1 VGSPNAIA
9 YGALLAFVP
18 IAIVALGMLR
28 PPVAAIALSL
38 AGTLFLPER
47 TGFDLPGLPEIN
59 KRSLVH
65 LAILIGLLFQY
76 PGLLGRIVPRRPVE
90 YVPWLLL
97 VVLMAGAFGTALTNR
112 DAIPLAGTL
121 TPYDGASIGID
132 NLLKYA
138 VPFAL
143 GWCLF
148 RTRSDLRLLLVTI
161 VVVGAVYSLLTLWE
175 GRMSPQLHR
184 QLYGFHADEFHHVM
198 RWGGY
203 RPAVFMNNG
212 LAVALHMAVVFAASI
227 ALLRARIKLFQ
238 VPPLVTV
245 PYFGAVLVLCKSTAA
260 ILYGAGALP
269 ALLFL
274 RARWLSLVAVGLA
287 CLVFAYPL
295 ARWTGFFPTQLFTEI
310 GFEISERR
318 GESLKF
324 RFDNEDLLL
333 ARALERP
340 AFGWG
345 TKDRPAVYD
354 PQTGKK
360 ESTIDGYWILLFG
373 YKGGVGWACVFAL
386 LLLPIFRAAVAVP
399 RIPRRE
405 DQILLASLAMIVAMY
420 SVDMLPNGFFTN
432 GQFFLTGSL
441 FGLSGAL
448 PASGESGKPPPPPAP
463 KPRRPVPE
471 APAPPPRGG
480 GRMAGMR

>member
-1 VGSPNAIA
+1 MGSPNAIA

-18 IAIVALGMLR
+18 IAIIVLGLMR

-38 AGTLFLPER
+38 VGTLFLPER
-47 TGFDLPGLPEIN
+47 TEFDLPGLPALN
-59 KRSLVH
+59 KRTLVH
-65 LAILIGLLFQY
+65 LAILIGFLVQHPKLLS
-76 PGLLGRIVPRRPVE
+76 RAVPRRPVE

-97 VVLMAGAFGTALTNR
+97 AVLLAGAFGTALTNQ
-112 DAIPLAGTL
+112 DSIPLAGTL
-121 TPYDGASIGID
+121 TPYDGLSISIGD
-132 NLLKYA
+132 LLRYA
-138 VPFAL
+138 IPFTI

-148 RTRSDLRLLLVTI
+148 RTRADLRLLLQTI
-161 VVVGAVYSLLTLWE
+161 VIIGAAYSLLTLWE

-238 VPPLVTV
+238 APPLLTV

-260 ILYGAGALP
+260 IFYGAGLLP
-269 ALLFL
+269 ALLLL

-287 CLVFAYPL
+287 CLVLAYPL
-295 ARWTGFFPTQLFTEI
+295 TRWTGVFPTQMLTDF
-310 GFEISERR
+310 GFELAEKR

-354 PQTGKK
+354 PETGEK
-360 ESTIDGYWILLFG
+360 ESTVDGYWILLFG
-373 YKGGVGWACVFAL
+373 YKGGVGWACVFGL
-386 LLLPIFRAAVAVP
+386 LLLPIFRAAAAVP
-399 RIPRRE
+399 RIGRRD
-405 DQILLASLAMIVAMY
+405 DQILLASLAVIVALY
-420 SVDMLPNGFFTN
+420 AVDMLPNGFFTN
-432 GQFFLTGSL
+432 GSFFLTGSL
-441 FGLSGAL
+441 FGLAGAL
-448 PASGESGKPPPPPAP
+448 PGASDAEKPSSPAP
-463 KPRRPVPE
+463 RPRRPVPE
-471 APAPPPRGG
+471 VPTPPPPDG